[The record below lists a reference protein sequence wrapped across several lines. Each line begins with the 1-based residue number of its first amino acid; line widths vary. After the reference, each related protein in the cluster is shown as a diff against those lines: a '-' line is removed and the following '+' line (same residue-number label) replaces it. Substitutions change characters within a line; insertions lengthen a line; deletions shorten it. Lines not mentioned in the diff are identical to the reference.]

1 MKASYATQEAKFEL
15 YMQAIKEAEIEA
27 LRKKLRTEWQESELD
42 SSIMPYTYLMKE
54 DLDMW
59 TQLHDG
65 GYRYGAMTT
74 NISECFNGI
83 LKGARGLPI
92 TTMVEFTW
100 SKLVAYFHDRHK
112 EITHD
117 LSEGKVWS
125 KYAMSIYDANLKKSA
140 RHQVREFNNLHG
152 TPYDIYNFGGGHHS
166 HEINILVR
174 TCGCGK
180 WQKYDLSGCKTIY
193 KNK

>member
-1 MKASYATQEAKFEL
+1 
-15 YMQAIKEAEIEA
+15 MQAIKEAGIEA
-27 LRKKLRTEWQESELD
+27 LRKKLRTERQESEPN

-65 GYRYGAMTT
+65 GYCYGAMTT

-100 SKLVAYFHDRHK
+100 TNLSHISMIDTKKLLMISPR
-112 EITHD
+112 
-117 LSEGKVWS
+117 
-125 KYAMSIYDANLKKSA
+125 A
-140 RHQVREFNNLHG
+140 R
-152 TPYDIYNFGGGHHS
+152 
-166 HEINILVR
+166 
-174 TCGCGK
+174 CGVNMPC
-180 WQKYDLSGCKTIY
+180 QSMMQI
-193 KNK
+193 